1 MDLGREITRPLG
13 VVLVE
18 RGLVSHEDVDSAL
31 AVQIETNQPLGEI
44 LLEQSLI
51 ARPMLAKALAAQR
64 GRLLEEEGG
73 FGSGLMAKIEH
84 LHMRRRGIDPGAGG
98 HAATADDPEGQ
109 VLPFAFPEEEE
120 QEETSPEF
128 DEYAR
133 MRERKAEL
141 DRRERELSRLAAS
154 LARKERKIKR
164 DATKAASPKPVA

>member
-1 MDLGREITRPLG
+1 MDLGREIKRPLG

-51 ARPMLAKALAAQR
+51 ARPMLAKALAAQH

-84 LHMRRRGIDPGAGG
+84 LHMRRRGLEPDAGG
-98 HAATADDPEGQ
+98 HAAAAEGEECQ

-120 QEETSPEF
+120 QESPEF

-141 DRRERELSRLAAS
+141 DRRELELSRLAAS

-164 DATKAASPKPVA
+164 DAARAAPPKPVA